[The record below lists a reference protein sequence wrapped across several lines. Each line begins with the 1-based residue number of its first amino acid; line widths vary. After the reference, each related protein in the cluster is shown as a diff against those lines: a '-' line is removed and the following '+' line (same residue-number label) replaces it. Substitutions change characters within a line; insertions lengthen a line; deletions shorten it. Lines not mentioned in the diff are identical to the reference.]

1 MQVSGVNFYANM
13 QNSIQTNFQSR
24 SKKSNSAII
33 GNVKKELKNVKAT
46 LESEQKEVTKES
58 RRPHMRPAPDFSIS
72 DKESLEIY
80 LKQCKIC
87 RKLGLGLPHPIN

>member
-1 MQVSGVNFYANM
+1 
-13 QNSIQTNFQSR
+13 
-24 SKKSNSAII
+24 
-33 GNVKKELKNVKAT
+33 
-46 LESEQKEVTKES
+46 
-58 RRPHMRPAPDFSIS
+58 MRPAPDFSIS